1 MSQLKTPMDGDYL
14 NDFHREWNE
23 RCMKENARVQATRYT
38 AEQARAQCQRMKEL
52 VRKEKEELRKSR
64 KKS

>member
-1 MSQLKTPMDGDYL
+1 MSHPTDHTDDDYL

-52 VRKEKEELRKSR
+52 VRKQEEELRKSR